1 MKTHAE
7 GVVEAMGSYAEMH
20 AEQRRGSMD
29 ISDVGK
35 EAMVHWN
42 GPPIAMADILGEAA
56 LDRHFG
62 GRSRFSSNF
71 TFYHFTI

>member
-7 GVVEAMGSYAEMH
+7 GVVESMGSYIEMH

-35 EAMVHWN
+35 EAMVQLEWASDCH
-42 GPPIAMADILGEAA
+42 G
-56 LDRHFG
+56 
-62 GRSRFSSNF
+62 
-71 TFYHFTI
+71 